1 MHPRQPKGSRQTHT
15 WHLDEPRGETY
26 RQLLR
31 FAVGRVERA
40 ALRPLGAI
48 NPRCMHA
55 INTLLPHQI
64 GGPAVNAEISD
75 SESRRKRYIYRFDS
89 DLATNLSELADGIF
103 DWEWPDR
110 PTDLV
115 LQRGADDW
123 LASVAHEQ
131 LCSMTMTKD
140 EFASLCSAVPS
151 LRVQSGPGHRGGHR

>member
-1 MHPRQPKGSRQTHT
+1 MHPRNPKDSRQTYT
-15 WHLDEPRGETY
+15 WYLDEPRGETY

-31 FAVGRVERA
+31 FAVGRVDRA
-40 ALRPLGAI
+40 TLRPLGAV
-48 NPRCMHA
+48 NPQCMHV
-55 INTLLPHQI
+55 INKLLPHQI
-64 GGPAVNAEISD
+64 GGPAVNAEVSD

-89 DLATNLSELADGIF
+89 DLAKKLSELAEGIF

-115 LQRGADDW
+115 LLRGTDDW

-140 EFASLCSAVPS
+140 EFALLCSAVPS
-151 LRVQSGPGHRGGHR
+151 LQVQSGPGHRGGHR